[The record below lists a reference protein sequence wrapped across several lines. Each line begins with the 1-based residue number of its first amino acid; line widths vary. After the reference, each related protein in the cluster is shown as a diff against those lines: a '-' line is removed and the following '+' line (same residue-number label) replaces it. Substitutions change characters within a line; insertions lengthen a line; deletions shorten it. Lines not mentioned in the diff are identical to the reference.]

1 MIKDFKMRLPYINA
15 ITSLLVRG
23 RRRPVDTQGGPHQRR
38 PRKTGT
44 DQSNTAAAKEAS
56 SHQGL
61 EEAGVQSSPEP
72 SEEV

>member
-1 MIKDFKMRLPYINA
+1 MIKDFTMRLLYVNA

-38 PRKTGT
+38 LCKTGT
-44 DQSNTAAAKEAS
+44 DRSNTAAAKEAS

-61 EEAGVQSSPEP
+61 EVAGVRSSPEP